1 MSAQDAGGPARLP
14 EEVQMAFDRVLAQA
28 QELGVVTSLG
38 NYARQALE
46 AAEVAC
52 APAAPGGSAAGVAQP
67 AEPSGRFGMV
77 GSSPP
82 MLELF
87 AMIDRVAASGV
98 PVLIQGETGTGKEL
112 VARALHDASP
122 RKAGPFLAENCAAIS
137 ENLLESELFGHK
149 KGAFTGAVADRPGHF
164 MVADGGTV
172 FLDEV
177 GDMPLSMQA
186 KLLRVLQDG
195 EVRAVGANTTRK
207 VDVRI
212 IAATHRDLPSAVASG
227 AFREDLMFRL
237 NVVTLHLPPL
247 RDRGDDVRAIARA
260 LLPGIAEEV
269 GREASI
275 TEEALAAL
283 ATWSWPGNVREL
295 ENELRRAVALSGG
308 VIRPADLSPRVLA
321 V

>member
-1 MSAQDAGGPARLP
+1 MSAEDAGGPQRLP
-14 EEVQMAFDRVLAQA
+14 AEVQEAFDRVLAQA
-28 QELGVVTSLG
+28 QERGVVAPLAA
-38 NYARQALE
+38 YARRVLD
-46 AAEVAC
+46 AAEASC
-52 APAAPGGSAAGVAQP
+52 ASTAPPAPEPG
-67 AEPSGRFGMV
+67 GRFGMI

-164 MVADGGTV
+164 VVADGGTV
-172 FLDEV
+172 FLDEI

-195 EVRAVGANTTRK
+195 EVRAVGANTTKK

-212 IAATHRDLPSAVASG
+212 LAATHRDLPSAVASG
-227 AFREDLMFRL
+227 DFREDLMFRL

-260 LLPGIAEEV
+260 ILPGIAEEV

-275 TEEALAAL
+275 SEGALDALAG
-283 ATWSWPGNVREL
+283 WSWPGNVREL

-308 VIRPADLSPRVLA
+308 VIRPDDLSPRIAA